1 MIGHLKCLLLAKEIL
16 LEIDFPRFFI
26 NMTRMPN
33 KVDINL
39 FYVILVGR
47 VKAAYADR
55 LAFIFAG
62 PPFTN
67 FNVSMDK

>member
-1 MIGHLKCLLLAKEIL
+1 
-16 LEIDFPRFFI
+16 
-26 NMTRMPN
+26 MPN

-62 PPFTN
+62 TPFTN